1 MEHGL
6 GYLEAGLRA
15 AKEAV
20 VSVPENYNNAL
31 KNGISRRVSA
41 LSKLMMDVESLEPE
55 EGDEENA
62 NTQAYRDVPFYT
74 TYKTAGQR

>member
-6 GYLEAGLRA
+6 GYLEADLRA

-31 KNGISRRVSA
+31 KNGI
-41 LSKLMMDVESLEPE
+41 
-55 EGDEENA
+55 
-62 NTQAYRDVPFYT
+62 
-74 TYKTAGQR
+74 